1 MPEKKKRKHRPP
13 TEKAAIVRRHLVD
26 KVPVSD
32 LCDEYGIQPSVFY
45 GWQKQ
50 VVESLEAFFEDARG
64 GKRAKATRDR
74 ELERRDAKI
83 AVLEAKVARKDE
95 IIADISEVH
104 LNLKKVL
111 GRAERPLGTA

>member
-1 MPEKKKRKHRPP
+1 MAEKKKRNHRSPA
-13 TEKAAIVRRHLVD
+13 EKAAIVRRHLVD

-50 VVESLEAFFEDARG
+50 ALENLEGVFADARG
-64 GKRAKATRDR
+64 GKRAKASRDR
-74 ELERRDAKI
+74 ELERKDAKI
-83 AVLEAKVARKDE
+83 AALEAKVARKDE

-104 LNLKKVL
+104 LELKKSL
-111 GRAERPLGTA
+111 GED

>member
-1 MPEKKKRKHRPP
+1 MPEKKKRIHRTPA
-13 TEKAAIVRRHLVD
+13 EKAAIVRRHLVD

-50 VVESLEAFFEDARG
+50 AFENLEGLFADARG
-64 GKRAKATRDR
+64 GKRAKVARDR
-74 ELERRDAKI
+74 ELERKDAKI
-83 AVLEAKVARKDE
+83 AALEAKVARKDE

-104 LNLKKVL
+104 LELKKSL
-111 GRAERPLGTA
+111 GEN